1 MQIQDGQIHALINQK
16 DGMVRFLEDPE
27 QYKTSDMI
35 EVMDSVIQ
43 RYVSTNQFF
52 CCRKI
57 KFLATAFFLCGRGR
71 HGKHKNFDPPLFI

>member
-27 QYKTSDMI
+27 QYKTSEMI

-43 RYVSTNQFF
+43 RYVYEPNFLLPRNQVP
-52 CCRKI
+52 CYC
-57 KFLATAFFLCGRGR
+57 FFLWGRGL